1 MVSHRH
7 AVRIAA
13 AQWACR
19 ERGEGEMSGNTG
31 QQAAL
36 VVMVVGMLVA
46 LAIVGGVSFIV
57 SVFS

>member
-1 MVSHRH
+1 
-7 AVRIAA
+7 
-13 AQWACR
+13 
-19 ERGEGEMSGNTG
+19 MSGNTG

>member
-1 MVSHRH
+1 
-7 AVRIAA
+7 
-13 AQWACR
+13 
-19 ERGEGEMSGNTG
+19 MSGDTG

-46 LAIVGGVSFIV
+46 LAIIGGVGLIV